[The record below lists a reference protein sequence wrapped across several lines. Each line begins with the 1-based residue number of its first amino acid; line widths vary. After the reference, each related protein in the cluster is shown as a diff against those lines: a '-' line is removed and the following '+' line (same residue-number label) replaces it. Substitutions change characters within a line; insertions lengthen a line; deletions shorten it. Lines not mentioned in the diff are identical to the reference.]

1 MYYSE
6 SGFFIYLWYHL
17 HMALDEIR
25 NTKIKKVEEL
35 RKSAIDPYPASS
47 SRTNSIKEAIDN
59 YDEWKDKKE
68 ITLAGRIMARR
79 EHGGSTFFD
88 VDDGSGNIQAYIKED
103 MVGSDE
109 YKHFQEFIDR
119 GDFIEIEGQLK
130 DTKRQEK
137 TIYVNKYRLLTK
149 ALLPLP
155 EKWHGLEDVEERL
168 RKRYLDFIM
177 NPEDREFFVKKS
189 KFWQATREFLIKE
202 GGLEVETPV
211 LEQIPGGA
219 DAEPFKTHMNALDID
234 LFLRISPELNL
245 KRLIVA
251 GYEKVF
257 EIGRIFRNEG
267 IDREHLQDYTQM
279 EMYWAYYD
287 YEKLMELIERLVKYV
302 IKETIGA
309 AAHAYQGKTIDWGSS
324 WKRYDYYEVFK
335 KHTGLELESVVE
347 KDLINYANDNNIDAG
362 KHIGKGRLI
371 DVIFKKKVRPHLW
384 EPGFLILPP
393 VDIEPLAKR
402 YPNDTNRVERF
413 QIVACGS
420 ELGKGFSEL
429 NDPLDQRERFKEQA
443 KLGEAGDKEAQRMDE
458 DFVEA
463 LEYGMPPTAGFAYSE
478 RLFAFLLD
486 RPVREVVFF
495 PLMKPRDND

>member
-1 MYYSE
+1 
-6 SGFFIYLWYHL
+6 
-17 HMALDEIR
+17 MALDEIR

-35 RKSAIDPYPASS
+35 RKSGTDPYPASS
-47 SRTNSIKEAIDN
+47 SRTNSVKEAIDN
-59 YDEWKDKKE
+59 YDEWKESKT
-68 ITLAGRIMARR
+68 IILAGRILARR

-88 VDDGSGNIQAYIKED
+88 IDDGSGNIQAYIKED

-109 YKHFQEFIDR
+109 YKHFQESIDR

-137 TIYVNKYRLLTK
+137 TIYVSKYKLLTK

-177 NPEDREFFVKKS
+177 NPEERELFVKKS
-189 KFWQATREFLIKE
+189 KFWQAMRGFLIKE
-202 GGLEVETPV
+202 GGLEVDTPI

-219 DAEPFKTHMNALDID
+219 DAEPFKTHMNALSVD

-245 KRLIVA
+245 KRLITA

-287 YEKLMELIERLVKYV
+287 YEKLMELIERLFKYV
-302 IKETIGA
+302 VRETLESS
-309 AAHAYQGKTIDWGSS
+309 AHQYQDKAIDWDSP

-335 KHTGLELESVVE
+335 KHTGLNLKETKE
-347 KDLINYANDNNIDAG
+347 KDLINYAKDNGIDNS

-371 DVIFKKKVRPHLW
+371 DIIFKKKVRPNLI
-384 EPGFLILPP
+384 EPGFLVLPP
-393 VDIEPLAKR
+393 IDIEPLAKR
-402 YPNDTNRVERF
+402 YSEDPNRVERF
-413 QIVACGS
+413 QVVAGGT

-429 NDPLDQRERFKEQA
+429 NDPIDQRQRFEEQV

-458 DFVEA
+458 DFVET
-463 LEYGMPPTAGFAYSE
+463 LEYGMPPTAGFGMSE
-478 RLFAFLLD
+478 RFFAFLMD
-486 RPVREVVFF
+486 RPVREIVFF
-495 PLMKPRDND
+495 PLMKPRD

>member
-1 MYYSE
+1 
-6 SGFFIYLWYHL
+6 
-17 HMALDEIR
+17 MALDEIR
-25 NTKIKKVEEL
+25 KTKIKKVEEL
-35 RKSAIDPYPASS
+35 RKSGVDPYPAGSN
-47 SRTNSIKEAIDN
+47 RTNSIKEVIDN
-59 YDEWKDKKE
+59 YDEWKESKS

-103 MVGSDE
+103 MVGSDG
-109 YKHFQEFIDR
+109 YKHFQESIDR

-137 TIYVNKYRLLTK
+137 TIYVTKYRLLTK

-168 RKRYLDFIM
+168 RKRYLDLIM
-177 NPEDREFFVKKS
+177 NPEERELFVKKS
-189 KFWQATREFLIKE
+189 RFWQATREFLIKE
-202 GGLEVETPV
+202 GGLEVDTPV

-219 DAEPFKTHMNALDID
+219 DAEPFKTHLNALGID

-245 KRLIVA
+245 KRLITA

-287 YEKLMELIERLVKYV
+287 YEKLMELIERLFKYIV
-302 IKETIGA
+302 GETLGQSG
-309 AAHAYQGKTIDWGSS
+309 HQYQSKAIDWNSS
-324 WKRYDYYEVFK
+324 WKRYDYYEEFE
-335 KHTGLELESVVE
+335 KHTGLNLEETKE
-347 KDLINYANDNNIDAG
+347 KDLINYAKDNGIDAG
-362 KHIGKGRLI
+362 KHIGKGRLV
-371 DVIFKKKVRPHLW
+371 DVVFKKKVRPHLI
-384 EPGFLILPP
+384 EPGFLVLPP
-393 VDIEPLAKR
+393 IDIEPLAKR
-402 YPNDTNRVERF
+402 YTKDPNRVERF
-413 QIVACGS
+413 QVVAGGT

-429 NDPLDQRERFKEQA
+429 NDPIDQRRRFEEQA

-458 DFVEA
+458 DFVET
-463 LEYGMPPTAGFAYSE
+463 LEYGMPPTAGFGMSE
-478 RLFAFLLD
+478 RFFAFLMD
-486 RPVREVVFF
+486 RPVRETIFF
-495 PLMKPRDND
+495 PLMKPK